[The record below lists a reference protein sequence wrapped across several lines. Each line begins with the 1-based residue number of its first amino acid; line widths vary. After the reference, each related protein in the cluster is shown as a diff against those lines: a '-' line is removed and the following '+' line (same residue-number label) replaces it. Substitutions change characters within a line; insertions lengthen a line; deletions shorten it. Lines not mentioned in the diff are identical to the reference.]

1 MTVPESRRGESGLT
15 VHQKADELAKY
26 TLHITENDKV
36 FDPRQAMLIGMLTES
51 AVTIGK
57 DLWMANNIYVR
68 DAEDLKQRLGLQD
81 GAALRC
87 NELLYLIRISGPVFH
102 LRQRRVGHWSAMTAE
117 VRKLARGWRD
127 KDAARYKK
135 KLNL

>member
-81 GAALRC
+81 DATLRC
-87 NELLYLIRISGPVFH
+87 
-102 LRQRRVGHWSAMTAE
+102 
-117 VRKLARGWRD
+117 RGALGTGRP
-127 KDAARYKK
+127 
-135 KLNL
+135 